1 MTTWLK
7 PTSSGI
13 AAFHALVPEA
23 VPARPVLVDQVTLA
37 TPDRSDAVPRNV
49 SEASVVENDVV
60 DGYVMLSVGPVVSVP
75 VGGGATVR
83 VTLTV
88 RTTVSV
94 AAVAVTVKLLNPA
107 ARGMFKADQFVPL
120 TAAVPDAPVL
130 ESHVT
135 TGVPLPPV
143 TVPES
148 DTVADVVV
156 AGGTFTISVRGDGA
170 MVWRVRLTVWETL
183 PDASAA
189 VTVMLLDPRA
199 SGTLVASQFVPS
211 SEATPDPPVLDDH
224 VTVAPPLPPV
234 TVPDSEIEAAVVT
247 GGGAFTVRVSGRPV
261 PVCAA

>member
-49 SEASVVENDVV
+49 SEASVVEKDVV

-94 AAVAVTVKLLNPA
+94 AAVAVTVRLLNPA
-107 ARGMFKADQFVPL
+107 ARGMFKADQ
-120 TAAVPDAPVL
+120 
-130 ESHVT
+130 
-135 TGVPLPPV
+135 
-143 TVPES
+143 
-148 DTVADVVV
+148 
-156 AGGTFTISVRGDGA
+156 
-170 MVWRVRLTVWETL
+170 
-183 PDASAA
+183 
-189 VTVMLLDPRA
+189 
-199 SGTLVASQFVPS
+199 LV
-211 SEATPDPPVLDDH
+211 
-224 VTVAPPLPPV
+224 
-234 TVPDSEIEAAVVT
+234 
-247 GGGAFTVRVSGRPV
+247 
-261 PVCAA
+261 